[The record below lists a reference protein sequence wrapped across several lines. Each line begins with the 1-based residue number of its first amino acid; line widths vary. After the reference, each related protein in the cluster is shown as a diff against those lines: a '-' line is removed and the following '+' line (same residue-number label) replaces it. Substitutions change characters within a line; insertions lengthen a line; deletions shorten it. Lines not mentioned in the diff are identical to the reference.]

1 MDVLSFTFQGIKD
14 GRTSHELYTT
24 HHMMLRRC
32 YNEKCSGYKNYGGK
46 GITVCDSWI
55 GPNGF
60 WVFVEDM
67 GSRPDGLTLDR
78 IDPYGNYTKENCRW
92 ADKPTQANNTRQE
105 NSNNTTGVAGVHW
118 CNRELIY
125 LVQISLNGTRTCI
138 GRFDEDKL
146 AEAEQVYA
154 DAKSKKLSGYTDDE
168 IYKEFVLDKR
178 PAGSKGFLNRNK
190 TSKYYGVSQVTKTG
204 KWVAHTTKYLGIR
217 RTEEDA
223 YQLVLDW
230 LKEQEGENF
239 GSTFGPDGLGCGVE

>member
-1 MDVLSFTFQGIKD
+1 MDVLAFTFQGLKD
-14 GRTSHELYTT
+14 GRNSHELYNT
-24 HHMMLRRC
+24 HQMMIRRC
-32 YNEKCSGYKNYGGK
+32 YSEKVNNYENYGGK
-46 GITVCDSWI
+46 GIGVCERWI

-67 GSRPDGLTLDR
+67 GPRPEGMTLDR
-78 IDPYGNYTKENCRW
+78 IDPFGDYTPENCRW
-92 ADKPTQANNTRQE
+92 ADKFTQANNTRQE
-105 NSNNTTGVAGVHW
+105 NSTNTTGVAGVHW

-146 AEAEQVYA
+146 SIAEQVYA
-154 DAKSKKLSGYTDDE
+154 DAKSRKLSGHTDDE

-178 PAGSKGFLNRNK
+178 PAGSKGFLKRNK

-239 GSTFGPDGLGCGVE
+239 GPTFRPDNVGCSVE